1 MSENEHF
8 SGIQTSNS
16 NWMDLPQWQWLR
28 EAKRQRD
35 REIMLFLSA
44 IVAAF
49 AMFGL
54 LVYVAV
60 CAVSAHRVATLE
72 LNTTLRQ
79 LHLKN
84 ELAIAEMENREP
96 RLQPSESPLPE

>member
-1 MSENEHF
+1 MTSEHF
-8 SGIQTSNS
+8 TAIKTTEQPRERDWLAIGVGTS
-16 NWMDLPQWQWLR
+16 
-28 EAKRQRD
+28 A
-35 REIMLFLSA
+35 FLLAVFLLLSS
-44 IVAAF
+44 I
-49 AMFGL
+49 AMFAT
-54 LVYVAV
+54 VRA
-60 CAVSAHRVATLE
+60 AHAHRAATLE

>member
-1 MSENEHF
+1 MTTPTEYATAIKTTEPRER
-8 SGIQTSNS
+8 
-16 NWMDLPQWQWLR
+16 DWL
-28 EAKRQRD
+28 A
-35 REIMLFLSA
+35 IGVGASA
-44 IVAAF
+44 ILLAVFLLLASI
-49 AMFGL
+49 AMFAT
-54 LVYVAV
+54 VRA
-60 CAVSAHRVATLE
+60 AHAHRAATLE